1 MKQLYIRKGNLESN
15 QNILII
21 GEESLLGSRDS
32 AYRAKGT
39 LHDRFLVKEDPYTGA
54 VNLIYIHACKNILL
68 NSENFTRDY
77 DIHKFLKT
85 YCKDLLKW
93 DGEANQGVTD
103 SREAFIVKDGD
114 VKKTVSILRQ
124 RILELVEP
132 TGIFETIRSSR
143 IFRKTHKKKRTR
155 ISRKYY
161 RRKQK
166 TKFVSVIAVFVIWC
180 VIFVAR
186 GCFIGIKNGAYDF
199 TYDYRNK
206 MADENDEWLINKC
219 RQLISEKGGD
229 SDYIL
234 EAYYSS
240 RFSGFSNYKVYFYN
254 EQIVICIKKGLT
266 VEQEQNAVRKACDKV
281 IKHFD
286 DTGGESSILDPK
298 SESR

>member
-21 GEESLLGSRDS
+21 GEESELGSRDS
-32 AYRAKGT
+32 AYKAKGT
-39 LHDRFLVKEDPYTGA
+39 LHDRFLVKRDPYTDA
-54 VNLIYIHACKNILL
+54 ENLIYIHACKNILL

-77 DIHKFLKT
+77 DIHRFLKT

-103 SREAFIVKDGD
+103 SREAFIVKNGD
-114 VKKTVSILRQ
+114 VKKTVGILRE
-124 RILELVEP
+124 RILELVAP
-132 TGIFETIRSSR
+132 TGIFETIRSSH
-143 IFRKTHKKKRTR
+143 IFRKTHRKKKNR
-155 ISRKYY
+155 ISKKHY
-161 RRKQK
+161 RRRRKAS
-166 TKFVSVIAVFVIWC
+166 FLIFPVILVLCC
-180 VIFVAR
+180 VLY
-186 GCFIGIKNGAYDF
+186 IGRSCSIGFKNGAYDF

-266 VEQEQNAVRKACDKV
+266 VEQEQNAIRKACDKV

-286 DTGGESSILDPK
+286 DTGGASPVY
-298 SESR
+298 